1 LLLLYHLR
9 KGLFQQLWVFHWKA
23 DVRRHYLMQNAGI
36 LCIIA
41 VFFAYKFY
49 QYRKAIWNSMNFYG
63 NYFANVMKQKEDE
76 IKKKNE
82 RR

>member
-1 LLLLYHLR
+1 
-9 KGLFQQLWVFHWKA
+9 
-23 DVRRHYLMQNAGI
+23 MQNAGI
-36 LCIIA
+36 LIILGGL
-41 VFFAYKFY
+41 FIWKFY
-49 QYRKAIWNSMNFYG
+49 QYRKAIWSSMNFYG

>member
-1 LLLLYHLR
+1 MKKVLSLLAVLLLTL
-9 KGLFQQLWVFHWKA
+9 GLVS
-23 DVRRHYLMQNAGI
+23 
-36 LCIIA
+36 
-41 VFFAYKFY
+41 AYGD
-49 QYRKAIWNSMNFYG
+49 STVYG